1 MHKQSLRGVT
11 AILVFIHHHSSLL
24 IYLGKISYST
34 YIVYCFIQKSIS
46 LIYKSI
52 FRMKFKTNLSIIHS
66 VIIKTLYSL
75 VVTLAASPTYTFVE
89 LKMQPYLKNTHFVK
103 KYIFCGN

>member
-1 MHKQSLRGVT
+1 MFKQFLRSVA

-24 IYLGKISYST
+24 IYLGKILYST

-52 FRMKFKTNLSIIHS
+52 FRMNFRTNLSILHS
-66 VIIKTLYSL
+66 VIIQILYSL
-75 VVTLAASPTYTFVE
+75 VVTLAASPTYTFVK
-89 LKMQPYLKNTHFVK
+89 LNQFAIRNSVL
-103 KYIFCGN
+103 